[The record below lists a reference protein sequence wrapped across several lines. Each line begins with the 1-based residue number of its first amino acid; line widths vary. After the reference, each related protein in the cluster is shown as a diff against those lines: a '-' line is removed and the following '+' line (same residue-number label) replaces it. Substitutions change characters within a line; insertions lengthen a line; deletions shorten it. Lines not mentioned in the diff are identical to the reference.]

1 MLNRLKLPFLIVDSE
16 NNAKKALLA
25 FAVENTLLKIGKPE
39 YDRVVSKLE
48 GEYNCYIPDCHENPE
63 FLKRVLQD
71 VYGDAYDAILGEI
84 RAELGEFVS
93 QKYFED
99 FLQALQR

>member
-1 MLNRLKLPFLIVDSE
+1 MDTE
-16 NNAKKALLA
+16 NNAKRALLA
-25 FAVENTLLKIGKPE
+25 FAVESTLLKMGRPE
-39 YDRVVSKLE
+39 YEKVASRLE
-48 GEYNCYIPDCHENPE
+48 KEYKCYIPDCHENPE

-71 VYGDAYDAILGEI
+71 IFGDAYDDIINEI

-99 FLQALQR
+99 FVKALAR

>member
-1 MLNRLKLPFLIVDSE
+1 MDAE
-16 NNAKKALLA
+16 NNAKKALLT
-25 FAVENTLLKIGKPE
+25 FAVESTLLKIGKPE
-39 YDRVVSKLE
+39 YEKVVYKLE
-48 GEYNCYIPDCHENPE
+48 SEYNCYIPDCHENPE

-71 VYGDAYDAILGEI
+71 IYGNSYDIILDEI
-84 RAELGEFVS
+84 RTELGEFIS

>member
-1 MLNRLKLPFLIVDSE
+1 MDAE
-16 NNAKKALLA
+16 NNAKKALLS
-25 FAVENTLLKIGKPE
+25 FAVENTLLKIGRPE
-39 YDRVVSKLE
+39 YEKVISKLE
-48 GEYNCYIPDCHENPE
+48 KEYHCYIPDCHENPE

-71 VYGDAYDAILGEI
+71 IYGNSYDAILDEI
-84 RAELGEFVS
+84 RTELGEFAS